1 MDLRTDFPP
10 KQEGKKLSTENF
22 TAFGLS
28 LQGASH
34 ANKEAPVPCQDY
46 SDLRY
51 LEKEDLLIAAIA
63 DGVGSCELSHWGAYT
78 AVCTVLDSVEAAF
91 REKNTG
97 KKLVLDAAMGAELK
111 NIMLQ
116 AFRDAQNA
124 VERKADEGM
133 VLPVLCMSTLTLA
146 IYDGGNLYFGH
157 VGDDGIVAQMEDGSV
172 EMLTTR
178 LKGEEAS
185 SVYPLQSGE
194 QKWKFGRAAARVVGF
209 VMATDG
215 VLDAF
220 VTNRPDYYSVNYNKG
235 VFYPFMKDAMEILT
249 EGGPESTGKA
259 MDRYTRFLLSDDYR
273 RSVTDDLTLVAVV
286 SNKGMK
292 AARKPKFSV
301 KIWEAVSSESSKAKK
316 LALRQKPIPL
326 EGLSTMA
333 GAPEVE
339 NEKENDDLRLL
350 LDENGKL
357 KEKLDQLQKE
367 AEQNFEQE
375 AWDNAA
381 ARKKGKLIL
390 AGATAL
396 ALVAGVLLG
405 WMFFQKTERS
415 TEATEPTEIVETYA
429 PIQEE
434 ATVDA
439 QKLEAQIRELAE
451 TQHELE
457 ALQEEN
463 AEAERARL
471 AVEEKLQTLM
481 QEYQLTEEQ
490 VDSMVQRGKILAE
503 LADLAQRAQEQAD
516 IAENAAKVVNEAK
529 EAATV
534 ASTEKNLAAAEAAET
549 KAEAAWKEACSAF
562 DEVEALVESI
572 KEKGES
578 VEGAE
583 TYITEA
589 TEAQTAAG
597 TAKQTAADTYK
608 QVHGIWTDLA

>member
-116 AFRDAQNA
+116 AFRDAQDA

-194 QKWKFGRAAARVVGF
+194 QKWKFGRAAAKVVGF

-235 VFYPFMKDAMEILT
+235 VFYPFMKDAMEILAA
-249 EGGPESTGKA
+249 GGPESTGKA

-273 RSVTDDLTLVAVV
+273 RTVTDDLTLVAVV

-292 AARKPKFSV
+292 VARKPKFSV
-301 KIWEAVSSESSKAKK
+301 KIWETVSSESSKAKK
-316 LALRQKPIPL
+316 LALLQKPIPL
-326 EGLSTMA
+326 EGLSTME

-339 NEKENDDLRLL
+339 NEKENEDLRIL

-357 KEKLDQLQKE
+357 KEKLDQLRKE

-375 AWDNAA
+375 AWDKAA
-381 ARKKGKLIL
+381 ARKKGQLIL
-390 AGATAL
+390 AGAAAL
-396 ALVAGVLLG
+396 AMVAGILLG
-405 WMFFQKTERS
+405 WMFFQKTARP
-415 TEATEPTEIVETYA
+415 TEAIEPTEIVETYA

-439 QKLEAQIRELAE
+439 QQLEAKIRELAE
-451 TQHELE
+451 TQQELE
-457 ALQEEN
+457 ALQ
-463 AEAERARL
+463 
-471 AVEEKLQTLM
+471 EKLQTLM

-503 LADLAQRAQEQAD
+503 LADLVQRAQEQAD
-516 IAENAAKVVNEAK
+516 IVANAANAVNDAK
-529 EAATV
+529 EVATA
-534 ASTEKNLAAAEAAET
+534 ASTEKNLAAAEAANT

-597 TAKQTAADTYK
+597 TAKQTAKDTLN
-608 QVHGIWTDLA
+608 QVHNIWTDLA